1 MLHLIIG
8 FVNFNFAKS
17 SYFRM
22 IKDKTYRRLKEV
34 IEKRGAGFILLIDP
48 DKLTMERAPVVV
60 DSAIESGVDAFF
72 VGGSFLMNENFDQY
86 VEEIKLKAGDHPVII
101 FPGSLYQISSHADA
115 LLYLSLISGRNPEH
129 LIGNQVMAA
138 PILWK
143 LGLEPISCGYMLIES
158 GRRTSAEFVSNSI
171 PIPRNKPNI
180 ALAHALAAEFLG
192 MKTIYLEAGSGAQD
206 NVPSETIS
214 LVSEAVDIP
223 LLVGGGIR
231 APEAAHD
238 KVAAGA
244 DIVLLKGFRATRLI
258 KQIQS
263 LIAVNP

>member
-1 MLHLIIG
+1 
-8 FVNFNFAKS
+8 
-17 SYFRM
+17 M
-22 IKDKTYRRLKEV
+22 ILRNQAILEMTKDKTYQRLKKI
-34 IEKRGAGFILLIDP
+34 IERRGAGFILLIDP
-48 DKLTMERAPVVV
+48 DKSTMERAPNLVAG
-60 DSAIESGVDAFF
+60 AIEAGVDAFF
-72 VGGSFLMNENFDQY
+72 VGGSFLMNENFNEFVKQ
-86 VEEIKLKAGDHPVII
+86 IKLHAGDHPVII

-115 LLYLSLISGRNPEH
+115 LLFLSLISGRNPEH

-143 LGLEPISCGYMLIES
+143 LGLEAISCGYMLIES
-158 GRRTSAEFVSNSI
+158 GKRTSAEFVSNSI

-206 NVPSETIS
+206 SIPSETIS
-214 LVSEAVDIP
+214 SVSEVIEIP

-231 APEAAHD
+231 SPEVAQE

-244 DIVLLKGFRATRLI
+244 DIIVVGNFFEKEGRHSLMREFAESIHTR
-258 KQIQS
+258 S
-263 LIAVNP
+263 